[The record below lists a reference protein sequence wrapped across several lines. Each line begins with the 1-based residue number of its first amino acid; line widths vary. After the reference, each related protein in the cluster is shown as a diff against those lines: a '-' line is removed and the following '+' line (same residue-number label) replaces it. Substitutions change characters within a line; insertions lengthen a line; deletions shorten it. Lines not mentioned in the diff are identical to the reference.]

1 MGSLEELIEK
11 AEVWDEEAQS
21 TLGMKY
27 REGDGVPK
35 DPKEG
40 FKWLLRSAEH
50 GYPPAAREVAE
61 MYAKGEGVEKNLV
74 KAGAWNS
81 LSRLIFDAYI
91 RACGGFGLQKKDI
104 DEEVES
110 GIKMLRSWCRE
121 GDQRWHK
128 IRDKFETGDFLK
140 LEATADEIYDI
151 VSLAL
156 PPSVRLCFHR
166 PKFHLLTEEETD
178 EENARIVAHLKR
190 PA

>member
-1 MGSLEELIEK
+1 MDSLEELIEK
-11 AEVWDEEAQS
+11 AEVWDDAAQS

-50 GYPPAAREVAE
+50 GYPPAAREVVE

-81 LSRLIFDAYI
+81 LNRQILDAYI
-91 RACGGFGLQKKDI
+91 RACGGFDLQKKDI

-110 GIKMLRSWCRE
+110 GIEMLRSLCRE
-121 GDQRWHK
+121 GEQRWHK
-128 IRDKFETGDFLK
+128 INDEMEVEEFLK
-140 LEATADEIYDI
+140 LEVAANEIYDI

-156 PPSVRLCFHR
+156 PPSVRLCFRR
-166 PKFHLLTEEETD
+166 PKFHVLTEEEID
-178 EENARIVAHLKR
+178 EENARIEAHMKR
-190 PA
+190 PV